1 MYTFRTF
8 LIAYEQRKDPMF
20 FKSLQEKNT
29 IFPFSITY
37 YDHTTTDYEQDFMHA
52 EFINWE
58 FHTFISA
65 PYLRHFPV
73 FPIHH
78 LQMLRKET
86 FLA

>member
-8 LIAYEQRKDPMF
+8 LFAYEQRKDTMF

-52 EFINWE
+52 EIIN
-58 FHTFISA
+58 
-65 PYLRHFPV
+65 
-73 FPIHH
+73 
-78 LQMLRKET
+78 
-86 FLA
+86 